1 VAGVVTPMVALTIPF
16 PPSTNGYIRHSRGGH
31 FPTAKAKAFRRDVAE
46 IVSSEGVAAMPGRLQ
61 VTLRLFA
68 PTKARRDIDN
78 YAKPAIDA
86 LMHAGCF
93 ADDEQID
100 VLQIVR
106 GPVQKGGAVR
116 VVIAALPASAA
127 EVDLL

>member
-1 VAGVVTPMVALTIPF
+1 MIALEIPF
-16 PPSTNGYIRHSRGGH
+16 PPSANAYIRHSRGGH
-31 FPTAKAKAFRRDVAE
+31 FPTAKAKAFRKAVAE
-46 IVSSEGVAAMPGRLQ
+46 IVAVAGVIPLASRLQ

-93 ADDEQID
+93 PDDEAID
-100 VLQIVR
+100 ELLVTR
-106 GPVQKGGAVR
+106 GPVTKGGSVKVLILAR
-116 VVIAALPASAA
+116 TGA
-127 EVDLL
+127 